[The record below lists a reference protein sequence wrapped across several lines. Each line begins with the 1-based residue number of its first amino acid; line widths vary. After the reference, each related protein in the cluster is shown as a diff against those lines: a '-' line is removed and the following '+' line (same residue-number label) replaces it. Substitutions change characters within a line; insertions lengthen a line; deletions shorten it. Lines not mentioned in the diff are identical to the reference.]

1 MVWKAWG
8 SLEVGLRDAL
18 RYVACSQS
26 MARYPLVKMSTP
38 QSQLQTN
45 EAQLIRRVREGER
58 EVFYELVRPYERM
71 VYATAISILK
81 NPADAEEVA
90 QEAVLKAFSNLS
102 SFRGEAKFSTW
113 LVQIT
118 YNEAKMK
125 RRRARVHLYESIDE
139 QQQNDDGDYIPNDF
153 ADWRPIPSEALE
165 SDEIRK
171 MVQNAINLLGSIYRE
186 ILILRDVQLLTV
198 KETMIILGISEATVK
213 TRLHRARL
221 LLRDNLAP
229 GFDGCWVRGQAYR
242 KVRPW

>member
-1 MVWKAWG
+1 
-8 SLEVGLRDAL
+8 
-18 RYVACSQS
+18 
-26 MARYPLVKMSTP
+26 MASYPLVKMSTP
-38 QSQLQTN
+38 QSQPQTN
-45 EAQLIRRVREGER
+45 EAQLIRRVCDGER

-90 QEAVLKAFSNLS
+90 QEAVLKAFSNLP

-125 RRRARVHLYESIDE
+125 LRKARAHLYESLDE
-139 QQQNDDGDYIPNDF
+139 QKQNDDGDHIPNDF

-165 SDEIRK
+165 SDEMRK
-171 MVQNAINLLGSIYRE
+171 MVQNAINLLAAIYRE
-186 ILILRDVQLLTV
+186 VLILRDVQLLTV
-198 KETMIILGISEATVK
+198 KETMMVLGISEAAVK

-221 LLRDNLAP
+221 LLRDSLAP
-229 GFDGCWVRGQAYR
+229 GFDGCWIRGQAYR